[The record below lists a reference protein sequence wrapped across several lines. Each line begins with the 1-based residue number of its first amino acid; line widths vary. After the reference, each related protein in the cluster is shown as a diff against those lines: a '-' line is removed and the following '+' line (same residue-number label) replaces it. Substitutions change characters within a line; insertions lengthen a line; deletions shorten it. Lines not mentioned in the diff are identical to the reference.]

1 MGEKCNS
8 PRWSPPNTGSDCG
21 GQQHECRTG
30 QSFPAPAVEF
40 KTFGDHQKT
49 KENLKKKDKN
59 CITLHIM
66 LNIIGD

>member
-49 KENLKKKDKN
+49 KENFKK
-59 CITLHIM
+59 
-66 LNIIGD
+66 